1 MQNQQDEQVSD
12 PTSET
17 ATIFPTPKKI
27 TRTNEHT
34 HQKKKEKKK
43 EKKKNQLSLPPL
55 EKEKSNQATIQEQP
69 RPRQPSNRAR
79 TSREKNHGI
88 QETEARGIYHG
99 IRRGGGSPERGRSG
113 AGGTIWRSL
122 DCPTS
127 LAGSLSLLSSG
138 AECGGG
144 FGGREE
150 GGASLPSII
159 HRRKKRLRHRK
170 NKKKGNFY
178 VYS

>member
-34 HQKKKEKKK
+34 PKKKKKKREKKRT
-43 EKKKNQLSLPPL
+43 SFPFHPL
-55 EKEKSNQATIQEQP
+55 KKEKSNQATIQEQP

-113 AGGTIWRSL
+113 AGGTIW
-122 DCPTS
+122 P
-127 LAGSLSLLSSG
+127 LAGLPHLPRWLARSPSSAPARNAG
-138 AECGGG
+138 EDSEGE
-144 FGGREE
+144 REE
-150 GGASLPSII
+150 E
-159 HRRKKRLRHRK
+159 LRCLL
-170 NKKKGNFY
+170 
-178 VYS
+178 